1 MFSSHSLIQNALA
14 NNDDALVNVIKQ
26 SLNLK
31 FAKSK
36 KVRKNQLS
44 SNLTQ
49 VEVLFNQTVL
59 KSIIGTI
66 NFCGRQALSLRG
78 LRDDP

>member
-1 MFSSHSLIQNALA
+1 MLSSHSLKQNDLV

-31 FAKSK
+31 FEKSK
-36 KVRKNQLS
+36 EVSQNQVKPDQVKVI
-44 SNLTQ
+44 
-49 VEVLFNQTVL
+49 FNQTVL
-59 KSIIGTI
+59 KSIIETI
-66 NFCGRQALSLRG
+66 IFCGHQALSWCG